1 MIKRNIFSILVALI
15 ILYLSLANSHTFD
28 KVSSIID
35 FPNIDKVV
43 HFGMYFSLMMVLVF
57 ENRKI
62 IKGFRNLFIIGLIPF
77 SYGILMEILQATL
90 TVTRTGSVFDALA
103 NGAGI
108 LVSIF
113 LWLLIKPLKKE
124 ILLLAFW
131 NTLQNPRKL
140 RL

>member
-77 SYGILMEILQATL
+77 SFGILMEILQATL

-124 ILLLAFW
+124 II
-131 NTLQNPRKL
+131 R
-140 RL
+140 

>member
-1 MIKRNIFSILVALI
+1 MIKKNIFSILVALI
-15 ILYLSLANSHTFD
+15 ILYLRLANSHTFD

-77 SYGILMEILQATL
+77 SFGILMEILQATL

-124 ILLLAFW
+124 II
-131 NTLQNPRKL
+131 R
-140 RL
+140 

>member
-1 MIKRNIFSILVALI
+1 MIKKNIFSILVALI

-77 SYGILMEILQATL
+77 SFGILMEILQATL

-124 ILLLAFW
+124 II
-131 NTLQNPRKL
+131 R
-140 RL
+140 

>member
-90 TVTRTGSVFDALA
+90 TVTRTGSIFDALA

-124 ILLLAFW
+124 II
-131 NTLQNPRKL
+131 R
-140 RL
+140 

>member
-43 HFGMYFSLMMVLVF
+43 HFGMYFSLMTVIVF

-62 IKGFRNLFIIGLIPF
+62 IKGYRHLFLIGLLPF
-77 SYGILMEILQATL
+77 SYGVLMEILQATL

-124 ILLLAFW
+124 II
-131 NTLQNPRKL
+131 R
-140 RL
+140 

>member
-15 ILYLSLANSHTFD
+15 ILYLSLANAHTFD

-77 SYGILMEILQATL
+77 SFGILMEILQATL

-124 ILLLAFW
+124 II
-131 NTLQNPRKL
+131 R
-140 RL
+140 

>member
-62 IKGFRNLFIIGLIPF
+62 IKCFRDLFIIGLIPF
-77 SYGILMEILQATL
+77 SFGILMEILQATL

-124 ILLLAFW
+124 II
-131 NTLQNPRKL
+131 R
-140 RL
+140 

>member
-1 MIKRNIFSILVALI
+1 MTVI
-15 ILYLSLANSHTFD
+15 
-28 KVSSIID
+28 
-35 FPNIDKVV
+35 
-43 HFGMYFSLMMVLVF
+43 VF

-62 IKGFRNLFIIGLIPF
+62 IKGYRHLFLIGLLPF
-77 SYGILMEILQATL
+77 SYGVLMEILQATL

-124 ILLLAFW
+124 II
-131 NTLQNPRKL
+131 R
-140 RL
+140 

>member
-77 SYGILMEILQATL
+77 SFGILMEILQATL

-113 LWLLIKPLKKE
+113 LWLLIKPLRKE
-124 ILLLAFW
+124 II
-131 NTLQNPRKL
+131 R
-140 RL
+140 

>member
-1 MIKRNIFSILVALI
+1 MIKKYILSILLALV
-15 ILYLSLANSHTFD
+15 ILYLSLANAHTFD

-43 HFGMYFSLMMVLVF
+43 HFGMYFSLMMVIVF

-62 IKGFRNLFIIGLIPF
+62 IKGYKHLFLIGLLPF
-77 SYGILMEILQATL
+77 FYGVLMEILQATL

-113 LWLLIKPLKKE
+113 LCLLIKPIRKE
-124 ILLLAFW
+124 II
-131 NTLQNPRKL
+131 R
-140 RL
+140 

>member
-124 ILLLAFW
+124 II
-131 NTLQNPRKL
+131 R
-140 RL
+140 